1 MNEFSYNN
9 LKDEWKRI
17 DRALI
22 PPELLYSMPQPE
34 CKGLTLLTDVMIN
47 ATVCKLGPC
56 IGQITAP
63 YSDDIEIVLDVAG
76 TIERRMLGR
85 RRSFPNGDE
94 QRMRDRH
101 LETWVRN
108 SKTGVT
114 ANVCITAKGIFVP
127 AIDDCVAFVLWAEA
141 GFPYPPYTL
150 DDKIL
155 YVRDPESYERNKAIQ
170 REEYE
175 RKKRIKNLRRELRLE
190 ESLVRSK
197 AMLDLHLERQR
208 IFNLGWRELIAE
220 HESTGPTADAIAASL
235 YHLRRRLLSQPA
247 PGHTIGHTLERREPK
262 EDCK

>member
-1 MNEFSYNN
+1 MKKFDSVED
-9 LKDEWKRI
+9 LKADWKRI

-22 PPELLYSMPQPE
+22 PHDLHVSMPQPE
-34 CKGLTLLTDVMIN
+34 CKGLTMLTDVMIN

-76 TIERRMLGR
+76 TIERRMPR
-85 RRSFPNGDE
+85 RQWMIMSDD

-101 LETWVRN
+101 LETRVRN

-114 ANVCITAKGIFVP
+114 AKVCIVAMGISVP

-155 YVRDPESYERNKAIQ
+155 YVRDPVLYERNKAEA
-170 REEYE
+170 REARKRE
-175 RKKRIKNLRRELRLE
+175 RRIRLLSRELRIEKTLA
-190 ESLVRSK
+190 RSK
-197 AMLDLHLERQR
+197 AQMDLELERQR
-208 IFNLGWRELIAE
+208 VRNLDWHELIAE
-220 HESTGPTADAIAASL
+220 HESAGLPTDAVSVAL
-235 YHLRRRLLSQPA
+235 YVLRTTLLSMPA
-247 PGHTIGHTLERREPK
+247 PGHPIGQH
-262 EDCK
+262 

>member
-1 MNEFSYNN
+1 MKKFDSVED
-9 LKDEWKRI
+9 LKADWKRI

-22 PPELLYSMPQPE
+22 PHDLHVSMPQPE
-34 CKGLTLLTDVMIN
+34 CKGLTMLTDVMIN

-76 TIERRMLGR
+76 TIERRM
-85 RRSFPNGDE
+85 PGDWRLIMSDD

-101 LETWVRN
+101 LETRVRN

-114 ANVCITAKGIFVP
+114 AKVCIVAMGISVP

-155 YVRDPESYERNKAIQ
+155 YVRDPVLYERNKAEAEEVRK
-170 REEYE
+170 RE
-175 RKKRIKNLRRELRLE
+175 RRIRLLNQELRIE
-190 ESLVRSK
+190 KGLVRSK
-197 AMLDLHLERQR
+197 ALMNLELERQR
-208 IFNLGWRELIAE
+208 VRNLGWHELIAE
-220 HESTGPTADAIAASL
+220 HESAGLPADAVSVAL
-235 YHLRRRLLSQPA
+235 YDLRIHLLSLPA

-262 EDCK
+262 EDSK

>member
-1 MNEFSYNN
+1 MKKFDSVED
-9 LKDEWKRI
+9 LKADWKRI

-22 PPELLYSMPQPE
+22 PPDLLVSMPQPE
-34 CKGLTLLTDVMIN
+34 CKGLTMLTDVMVN
-47 ATVCKLGPC
+47 ATVCKPGPC

-76 TIERRMLGR
+76 TIERRM
-85 RRSFPNGDE
+85 SE
-94 QRMRDRH
+94 RDRH

-155 YVRDPESYERNKAIQ
+155 YVRDPEFYERNRAIQ
-170 REEYE
+170 REEHE
-175 RKKRIKNLRRELRLE
+175 RKERIKNLRRELRLE

-197 AMLDLHLERQR
+197 AMSDLHLERQR

-247 PGHTIGHTLERREPK
+247 PGNTIGHTLECREPK

>member
-1 MNEFSYNN
+1 MKKFDSVED
-9 LKDEWKRI
+9 LKADWKRI

-22 PPELLYSMPQPE
+22 PHDLHVSMPQPE
-34 CKGLTLLTDVMIN
+34 CKGLTMLTDVMIN

-76 TIERRMLGR
+76 TIERRM
-85 RRSFPNGDE
+85 PGDWRLIMSDD

-101 LETWVRN
+101 LETRVRN

-114 ANVCITAKGIFVP
+114 AKVCIVAMGISVP

-155 YVRDPESYERNKAIQ
+155 YVRDPEFYERNQAIQ
-170 REEYE
+170 REEHLWRE
-175 RKKRIKNLRRELRLE
+175 RNKNLRRELRLE
-190 ESLVRSK
+190 ESLASSK
-197 AMLDLHLERQR
+197 AMLDIHLERQR
-208 IFNLGWRELIAE
+208 IHKLGWHELIRE
-220 HESTGPTADAIAASL
+220 HESTGPPADAVSVAL
-235 YHLRRRLLSQPA
+235 YDLRIHLLSLPA

-262 EDCK
+262 EDSK